1 MQAAV
6 FFGVLQGLDV
16 HFRNGKGSNQRRHL
30 LNRSQD
36 IAGNGNG
43 RIIGYSRDPAVKR
56 RINRRIPHHIAGSL
70 DGLLQLGD
78 LFVVHSRSFLDLD
91 GLRRFTLRRS
101 RRTAGISH
109 HLVVFNFR

>member
-1 MQAAV
+1 MK
-6 FFGVLQGLDV
+6 GLKDKV
-16 HFRNGKGSNQRRHL
+16 VIVSGGAINGASSG
-30 LNRSQD
+30 
-36 IAGNGNG
+36 
-43 RIIGYSRDPAVKR
+43 
-56 RINRRIPHHIAGSL
+56 IAGSL

-91 GLRRFTLRRS
+91 GLRRFTLRSS